1 MPTFMQVKE
10 FAENPKYSVPKI
22 NWKKT
27 TNATARI
34 KDLNA
39 SVDAGEQGSNSYSLF
54 HQMVEDVLVHLG
66 KHNDA
71 TPKEEMRTSESG
83 INLDK

>member
-1 MPTFMQVKE
+1 M
-10 FAENPKYSVPKI
+10 
-22 NWKKT
+22 
-27 TNATARI
+27 
-34 KDLNA
+34 NA

-71 TPKEEMRTSESG
+71 TPKEEMRTSGSG